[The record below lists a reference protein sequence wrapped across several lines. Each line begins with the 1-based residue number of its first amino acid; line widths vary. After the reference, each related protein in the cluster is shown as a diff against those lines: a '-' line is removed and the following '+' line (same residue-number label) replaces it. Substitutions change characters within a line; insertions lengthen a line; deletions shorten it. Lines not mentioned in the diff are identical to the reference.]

1 MGLSDTVCPF
11 VCRALGNRALGNGM
25 EQSTKFVPLILPQN
39 MTWPESMPFFH
50 LDALGIASTHKCTER
65 PYMAVVLN
73 SFICKRP
80 FFANEKFTFANLS
93 RTPRLSFA
101 GVSCENISL
110 NLSQLDDGW
119 PESVEE
125 QGLLLLVWRH
135 LLQNNILKMC
145 YRQTRR
151 GVSRQSSTS
160 TRQ

>member
-1 MGLSDTVCPF
+1 
-11 VCRALGNRALGNGM
+11 
-25 EQSTKFVPLILPQN
+25 
-39 MTWPESMPFFH
+39 
-50 LDALGIASTHKCTER
+50 
-65 PYMAVVLN
+65 MAVVLN

-151 GVSRQSSTS
+151 SIKTI
-160 TRQ
+160 